1 MGRPTSSNPSAATV
15 RRRSNRE
22 KWRQTRRFA
31 GFSFEAAMYD
41 RAKAAWQEHREQFSD
56 ALVGRSTFTDW
67 VAASLIAFGE
77 RDADEQAAHVAAYM
91 NAENAR
97 RAAASI
103 ANTAAPD
110 SIAAP
115 AASPAVDAAGESP
128 FDFNSLQELSGEATP

>member
-1 MGRPTSSNPSAATV
+1 MSSNPSAATV
-15 RRRSNRE
+15 RRRNNRE
-22 KWRQTRRFA
+22 KWRETRRFS
-31 GFSFEAAMYD
+31 GFSFEAVMYD
-41 RAKAAWQEHREQFSD
+41 RAKATWQEHREQFGD
-56 ALVGRSTFTDW
+56 AIAGRSTFTDW
-67 VAASLIAFGE
+67 VAASIIAFAE

-128 FDFNSLQELSGEATP
+128 FDFDSLHTLSDEASS